1 MHKLQDFF
9 LFCSGANRTILNKT
23 PSEQIKYTGIGATVF
38 FTGLFAAI
46 SGAYALYFIFNDV
59 DLVIRIMS
67 AILFG
72 LIWGAMIFNL
82 DRYIVS
88 SMKKKGSFLSE
99 LKLASPRILL
109 AALIAFVISKPLELQ
124 IFHTSIEYELELMKQ
139 NDIKVQENA
148 LASRYAADISSITS
162 QINLLKKEV
171 ADQTMRRDQL
181 DEIAR
186 TEADGSGGSKKRGA
200 ATIYN
205 LKKQDAEKANSE
217 LLTLAGTN
225 NPLIEKK
232 QLELNN
238 KTLLVDSLKSAVKRG
253 AYDGFDK
260 RLDALGNVA
269 EKSKSI
275 SMASIFIMLLFLAI
289 ELAPV
294 LVKLISTR
302 GPYDDLLEKHEHE
315 FEVFR
320 KEKITLLNQSSG
332 EKIEHALE
340 TGSYKNQRE
349 IEYDKEI
356 VKHFKAAETEITLE
370 KIQQWKKEEM
380 SKSNPLKT
388 KDNIWG

>member
-1 MHKLQDFF
+1 MEFIPMGNSLDLFVTIDF
-9 LFCSGANRTILNKT
+9 S
-23 PSEQIKYTGIGATVF
+23 
-38 FTGLFAAI
+38 
-46 SGAYALYFIFNDV
+46 
-59 DLVIRIMS
+59 
-67 AILFG
+67 
-72 LIWGAMIFNL
+72 
-82 DRYIVS
+82 
-88 SMKKKGSFLSE
+88 LSR
-99 LKLASPRILL
+99 P
-109 AALIAFVISKPLELQ
+109 F
-124 IFHTSIEYELELMKQ
+124 
-139 NDIKVQENA
+139 QEEH
-148 LASRYAADISSITS
+148 L
-162 QINLLKKEV
+162 
-171 ADQTMRRDQL
+171 
-181 DEIAR
+181 
-186 TEADGSGGSKKRGA
+186 
-200 ATIYN
+200 
-205 LKKQDAEKANSE
+205 
-217 LLTLAGTN
+217 
-225 NPLIEKK
+225 
-232 QLELNN
+232 LNN

-275 SMASIFIMLLFLAI
+275 NMASIFIMLLFLAI

-320 KEKITLLNQSSG
+320 KEKITLMNQRSD
-332 EKIEHALE
+332 EKIGHALE

-356 VKHFKAAETEITLE
+356 VKNFKAAETEITLE